1 MKVRRSSASQQPQP
15 RHRQAWA
22 PANGTA
28 PTADSNGADPSVTSA
43 TTSWLSQPS
52 VNGATHDTQ
61 RTNGCRP
68 KALVARVVAAHGGA
82 GATTLASHL
91 ADQLGASAVDEPAWD
106 AARRLVG
113 TGTSRANGDRPLA
126 SWGRVP
132 AVVVASGTA
141 SGTRRAMA
149 KAAELRARYGVAVVV
164 AIVADGPLAEP
175 IAVRARLRAV
185 SAEVDAVVRVPYV
198 PRWRF
203 EDEPSETPARYR
215 AAVAAI
221 ASAITQASAKPSG
234 AAESKGESHVR

>member
-1 MKVRRSSASQQPQP
+1 MADVIAAAPSMTSAATSWFPQP
-15 RHRQAWA
+15 S
-22 PANGTA
+22 G
-28 PTADSNGADPSVTSA
+28 
-43 TTSWLSQPS
+43 
-52 VNGATHDTQ
+52 NGATHSS
-61 RTNGCRP
+61 RLTNGSKP

-82 GATTLASHL
+82 GATALASQL
-91 ADQLGASAVDEPAWD
+91 ADVLGPSAVDEPAWD
-106 AARRLVG
+106 AAGRLVG

-141 SGTRRAMA
+141 YGTRRAMA
-149 KAAELRARYGVAVVV
+149 KAAELRSRYGVAVVV

-175 IAVRARLRAV
+175 IAVRARLRAL